1 MSVTSK
7 RPVRLWVAGA
17 VISVVLGFLVVQG
30 LGNATLYF
38 RTVDEASAQRDEL
51 GTRRFR
57 IQGDVVPGS
66 VRSTDDGVTFV
77 LSGSR
82 STLEVTHQGD
92 PPELFRPEIPVVLE
106 GRFEGMRFLSD
117 RMLVKHDETYIAEN
131 PDRVEPYGEGPG
143 AQDSPAP

>member
-1 MSVTSK
+1 M
-7 RPVRLWVAGA
+7 RLWVAGS
-17 VISVVLGFLVVQG
+17 VIVVVLGFLVVQG

-51 GTRRFR
+51 GSRRFR

-82 STLEVTHQGD
+82 STVEVTHQGD

-106 GRFEGMRFLSD
+106 GRFEGTRFLSD

-131 PDRVEPYGEGPG
+131 PARVEPYGEGPG

>member
-17 VISVVLGFLVVQG
+17 VIAVVLGFLVVQG

-106 GRFEGMRFLSD
+106 GRFEGTRFLSD